1 MSLFAGRRRA
11 SWPTDLVV
19 GTVVCLI
26 VLGLAM
32 ASPTK
37 AGFLLAAAAIGAAV
51 GLLALN
57 DPLLALVT
65 VVAASFLRLAQKEV
79 ISIEFLTPA
88 LLGTVVSYALAVKRG
103 EKRAPSLGVVEWLM
117 AAYLAWN
124 VLSWMLPHQLPLIDP
139 VTGEA
144 QDVRRLITTG
154 VVVPFA
160 GYVLGKGVADDER
173 GVRWILWAT
182 VSMSAYSSWVSI
194 LQFYGPKSLV
204 WPRYIVDA
212 PIWVARAVGVFNQP
226 VVNGAML
233 NLGFLACLFLAS
245 RAGTRRSV
253 QVLLYAVAAAS
264 AYSINLTHTRVALL
278 ALIVAI
284 VMGMLF
290 AKGWRRGFVVA
301 AVLGIAGVAADA
313 STFFSAD
320 RASGGVA
327 SSSEVF
333 DRLNMMATA
342 WRAVQEHPF
351 FGVGMARFLA
361 YNTWHHVQWS
371 EDIAWQHGYNLVP
384 HETEL
389 GIAAELG
396 IPGALL
402 WIGVVVAVLYTMWRA
417 TRELRENTVLGRPL
431 ALVGAIAM
439 ITLVINGTTVDLRF
453 LDFATL
459 MPFLYAGM
467 VAVQLERHRAVVA
480 PRPDVLSTGLPG
492 DMASDRHGS
501 GGRHRAPSPMT
512 ER

>member
-1 MSLFAGRRRA
+1 
-11 SWPTDLVV
+11 
-19 GTVVCLI
+19 
-26 VLGLAM
+26 
-32 ASPTK
+32 
-37 AGFLLAAAAIGAAV
+37 
-51 GLLALN
+51 
-57 DPLLALVT
+57 
-65 VVAASFLRLAQKEV
+65 
-79 ISIEFLTPA
+79 
-88 LLGTVVSYALAVKRG
+88 
-103 EKRAPSLGVVEWLM
+103 
-117 AAYLAWN
+117 
-124 VLSWMLPHQLPLIDP
+124 MLPHHLSPIDP
-139 VTGEA
+139 VTGDV
-144 QDVRRLITTG
+144 QNVRRLIITG

-160 GYVLGKGVADDER
+160 GYVLGKGVADDDR
-173 GVRWILWAT
+173 GVRWILWTT
-182 VSMSAYSSWVSI
+182 VAMSAYSSWVSI
-194 LQFYGPKSLV
+194 LQFHGPTSLV
-204 WPRYIVDA
+204 WPRYIVEA
-212 PIWVARAVGVFNQP
+212 PNWVGRAVGVFNQP

-245 RAGTRRSV
+245 RTGTRRSV

-264 AYSINLTHTRVALL
+264 AYSVYLTHTRVALL
-278 ALIVAI
+278 ALVVAI

-290 AKGWRRGFVVA
+290 AKGWRRAFVVS
-301 AVLGIAGVAADA
+301 AVLGIASVAADA

-320 RASGGVA
+320 RASGGVG

-342 WRAVQEHPF
+342 WQAVQEHPF

-371 EDIAWQHGYNLVP
+371 QDVAWQHGYNLVP

-402 WIGVVVAVLYTMWRA
+402 WIGVLVAVLHVMWRA

-459 MPFLYAGM
+459 VPFLYAGM

-480 PRPDVLSTGLPG
+480 SRPDVHSTGQGG
-492 DMASDRHGS
+492 DRTGNRR
-501 GGRHRAPSPMT
+501 GWRGRHSATYPMPA
-512 ER
+512 R